1 MPSLTAKATISLRFD
16 SHGLGRIHKETLAKM
31 PRATPA
37 TDAERLLPEYAKPPV
52 VEVACSIQFEPLQE
66 LHAGR
71 LGLLWETYRD
81 RYPGVEQHP
90 PLAAAREQFEAKTLR
105 IGVSLQDAFPM
116 PRLWFLNTDGTRLIQ
131 VQRDH
136 FIVNWRKLDTETEYP
151 RYESIRHTLA
161 EEFTRFQDFLKA
173 HDLGMPSVAQIELTY
188 VNHIDARQPDGSRKP
203 LSEVV
208 QIWTGEKTDGTLPQF
223 EEASFHARYI
233 TRDGDKAT
241 GRLHINLEPQ
251 LYVRDNAP
259 VYTLTLIA
267 RSAPASPDLDGALSS
282 LDKGHEAIVNGF
294 TAITTKQ
301 MHAVWERTQ

>member
-1 MPSLTAKATISLRFD
+1 M
-16 SHGLGRIHKETLAKM
+16 AKM
-31 PRATPA
+31 PRATA
-37 TDAERLLPEYAKPPV
+37 MTDAQRLLPEYAKPPV
-52 VEVACSIQFEPLQE
+52 VEVACSIQFEPLQG

-71 LGLLWETYRD
+71 LGMLWEIYRE

-105 IGVSLQDAFPM
+105 IGVSLEDAFPM
-116 PRLWFLNTDGTRLIQ
+116 PRLWFLNPGGTRLIQ

-151 RYESIRHTLA
+151 RYESIRDTLVD
-161 EEFTRFQDFLKA
+161 EFARFQDFLKT
-173 HDLGMPSVAQIELTY
+173 HDLDMTPVVQTELTY
-188 VNHIDARQPDGSRKP
+188 VNHIDARQSDGSRKS
-203 LSEVV
+203 LSEIV
-208 QIWTGEKTDGTLPQF
+208 QVWTGENTDGTLPQF

-251 LYVRDNAP
+251 LYVRDSAP

-267 RSAPASPDLDGALSS
+267 RSAPPSPDLGGALSS
-282 LDKGHEAIVNGF
+282 LDKGHVAIVNGF
-294 TAITTKQ
+294 TAISTKQ
-301 MHAVWERTQ
+301 MHSVWERTQ